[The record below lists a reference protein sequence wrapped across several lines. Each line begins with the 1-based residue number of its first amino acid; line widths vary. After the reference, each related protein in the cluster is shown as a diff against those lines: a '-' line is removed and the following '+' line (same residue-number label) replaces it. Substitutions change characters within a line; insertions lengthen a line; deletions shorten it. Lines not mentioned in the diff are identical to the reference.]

1 MEKKRTFIDNDTR
14 RTKISQSQKAR
25 YKRLNQQYV
34 KGQLKENFDSEF
46 NTLEELEEA
55 LAEISGRLAN
65 QFLSITDLVAERA
78 RIKSMIVDSCVDNIN
93 DDKANDITMDDVL
106 LNPNGIKRK
115 ITITPEQKDRLFNER

>member
-115 ITITPEQKDRLFNER
+115 ITITPEQKDRLFNEQ

>member
-93 DDKANDITMDDVL
+93 DDKDNDITMDDVL
-106 LNPNGIKRK
+106 LNPNGIKKK
-115 ITITPEQKDRLFNER
+115 ITITPEQKDRLFNEQ